1 MTTEA
6 WVRSERMAIFP
17 MLLLVEFPHNKTTP
31 DSLLAILL
39 PCKKQMPNRMR
50 ENTTH
55 IHSIW
60 QENKHN
66 SLTALM
72 PMVTSLTTP
81 ITAINRHQRLM
92 SHHTVK
98 SSQRTIDRHRLPPN
112 CYTFKQPWGRTLL
125 KVPSFYRYFSRNPFV
140 IQKPCPSFC
149 IPKSFSDYSQA
160 RSRDHLCKVLVIIPF

>member
-1 MTTEA
+1 
-6 WVRSERMAIFP
+6 MAIFP
-17 MLLLVEFPHNKTTP
+17 MLLQVEFPHNRITP
-31 DSLLAILL
+31 DSLLAILI

-60 QENKHN
+60 QEDKHN
-66 SLTALM
+66 SLTVLM
-72 PMVTSLTTP
+72 TMVTSLTTP
-81 ITAINRHQRLM
+81 ITAINRHTRLM
-92 SHHTVK
+92 SHHTDK
-98 SSQRTIDRHRLPPN
+98 SSQRTIYSHRLPPN

>member
-6 WVRSERMAIFP
+6 WVRSERMVIFP
-17 MLLLVEFPHNKTTP
+17 MLLLVEIPHNKTTP
-31 DSLLAILL
+31 NSLLAILL
-39 PCKKQMPNRMR
+39 PCKKQMPNRIR
-50 ENTTH
+50 E
-55 IHSIW
+55 
-60 QENKHN
+60 
-66 SLTALM
+66 
-72 PMVTSLTTP
+72 
-81 ITAINRHQRLM
+81 
-92 SHHTVK
+92 K

-140 IQKPCPSFC
+140 IQKPCPFFC